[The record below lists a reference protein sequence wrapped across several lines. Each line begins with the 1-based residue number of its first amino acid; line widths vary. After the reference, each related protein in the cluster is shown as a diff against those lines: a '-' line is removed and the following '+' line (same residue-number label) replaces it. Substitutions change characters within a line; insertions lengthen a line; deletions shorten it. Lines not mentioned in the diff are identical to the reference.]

1 MTSPLLPVLSALF
14 PFIFKLLE
22 KVLPSLCL
30 YPSSSTHPLA
40 HCSLA
45 LDSVIL
51 ELLSPGI
58 GSLCPNSIKVC
69 SLHNLLTGFEW
80 LTAASS
86 QKRLCSW
93 LPLPFLSAAFLSFA
107 AILLRFSFS
116 VCPLNKVSVPSPQPR
131 LFSFTISSNPVAS
144 DHLFVKVTPK
154 FITAAKVSL
163 ELQTHISKCFLG
175 DP

>member
-1 MTSPLLPVLSALF
+1 MWGGCKLRWLRNKVE
-14 PFIFKLLE
+14 FI
-22 KVLPSLCL
+22 
-30 YPSSSTHPLA
+30 SSS
-40 HCSLA
+40 
-45 LDSVIL
+45 
-51 ELLSPGI
+51 LSFW
-58 GSLCPNSIKVC
+58 LVLK
-69 SLHNLLTGFEW
+69 W

-163 ELQTHISKCFLG
+163 ELQTHISKCFL
-175 DP
+175 DTTSWMYPLTCIITTCSSSSAPLSQLMTPPAT